1 MRNLVCI
8 ILTILLMQSS
18 IAQVTWISPTPLGND
33 LMSLAFADIQH
44 GVVVGKQ
51 GTLLLT
57 GNGGENWEVILT
69 GGKQNFS
76 SVAWFNNR
84 YYAMNGNILTS
95 ADGRHWATHYSH
107 PEHSFSSIS
116 FIDEMHWYAW
126 APGTLKDNLAYTTD
140 GGHSWRFVYRQPLAN
155 ASGIVFVDST
165 TGFAKTSYSILKT
178 NDAGITWNTIYS
190 VDDETFSGFSYK
202 VVNKDVIL
210 FYGRVRHN
218 MGGQDEGIIERS
230 SDGGVSWTP
239 VLRNYQLISAW
250 RFADSLHGYAACVTE
265 PQDGSYY
272 VDNKLLT
279 TSDGGLT
286 WEQHPMPD
294 FGYYAG
300 IWIHPTGKIQLVGAG
315 GRMTS
320 TSDTGVTWQRQ
331 SGGFI
336 DASIEHLYSLGGNH
350 LFMEAD
356 TGDRYHRWYRSN
368 DAGMTWVKA
377 NGTCYTEF
385 AAFSDSLHGFL
396 LDRKIDTL
404 ITYYTTDGGFN
415 WQVNEFP
422 MTSMNEG
429 EFSTPAPGALF
440 VKIYNDSVFCFTT
453 DYGSTY
459 TVRYLPHNGKLF
471 FLSVDT
477 GYLVT
482 INPWEVTFNITHD
495 RGLTWNSKSL
505 GVYPNFTSVR
515 YFRAFSNNFWVLGLS
530 GADYSGNP
538 ISDLLLSSDG
548 GATWRKVYPF
558 GSNYGNFSFNEKG
571 EGRIM
576 VNNSTMYTP
585 DAGITWIAEEFYF
598 PYNYQ
603 IQTLEDGSSVLYGEV
618 LIHIKGY
625 VGPYGISELSSK
637 FTLKVFPVPATE
649 LLIFQTTDSESY
661 QGQLSLFNIHGQ
673 CVLTTSGITISS
685 SLPFTLDIAGMP
697 SGIYL
702 YRFAHEKGIISGK
715 VIISR

>member
-1 MRNLVCI
+1 MRRVLISVFLVFFI
-8 ILTILLMQSS
+8 QSMV
-18 IAQVTWISPTPLGND
+18 AQVTWISPTPVGND
-33 LMSLAFADIQH
+33 LVSIAFADSLH

-51 GTLLLT
+51 GTLLYT
-57 GNGGENWEVILT
+57 ENGGDNWEVILT
-69 GGKQNFS
+69 GGKDNFS
-76 SVAWFNNR
+76 SVTWFNNR
-84 YYAMNGNILTS
+84 YYAMNGTILTS
-95 ADGRHWATHYSH
+95 TDGRHWSTFYSH
-107 PEHSFSSIS
+107 PEHSFTSIS
-116 FIDEMHWYAW
+116 FVDEMHWYAW
-126 APGTLKDNLAYTTD
+126 APGTLKNNLAQTTD
-140 GGHSWRFVYRQPLAN
+140 GGHSWHFVYRQPLAN
-155 ASGIVFVDST
+155 ASGIIFIDSV

-178 NDAGITWNTIYS
+178 NDAGVTWNTIYS

-202 VVNKDVIL
+202 VVNKNVIL
-210 FYGRVRHN
+210 FYGYISHN

-230 SDGGVSWTP
+230 SDGGENWIQM
-239 VLRNYQLISAW
+239 LRSYQLISAW
-250 RFADSLHGYAACVTE
+250 RFTDSIHGYAACVTE
-265 PQDGSYY
+265 DQEGNYY

-279 TSDGGLT
+279 TADGGIN
-286 WEQHPMPD
+286 WQQHPMPD
-294 FGYYAG
+294 FGSYSG
-300 IWIHPTGKIQLVGAG
+300 IWINPAGKIQLVGSG
-315 GRMTS
+315 GQMAS
-320 TSDTGVTWQRQ
+320 TSDTGSTWQRQ
-331 SGGFI
+331 SGGFH
-336 DASIEHLYSLGGNH
+336 DARVEHLYSLDGNR

-356 TGDRYHRWYRSN
+356 TGDRYYRWYRSN
-368 DAGMTWVKA
+368 DAGKSWVKA
-377 NGTCYTEF
+377 SGTCYTEF

-404 ITYYTTDGGFN
+404 LTYFTKDGGYN

-422 MTSMNEG
+422 MTFMNEG

-453 DYGSTY
+453 DYGASY

-477 GYLVT
+477 GYVVT
-482 INPWEVTFNITHD
+482 IKPWEVTFYITND
-495 RGLTWNSKSL
+495 RGLTWSSKSL
-505 GVYPNFTSVR
+505 GMSPNFNSIT
-515 YFRAFSNNFWVLGLS
+515 YFKAFSNNFWVLGLS

-538 ISDLLLSSDG
+538 ISDLLLSSNG

-603 IQTLEDGSSVLYGEV
+603 FQTLEDGSSVLYGAV

-625 VGPYGISELSSK
+625 VGPYGISESSSK
-637 FTLKVFPVPATE
+637 STLKVFPVPATE
-649 LLIFQTTDSESY
+649 FLIFQTTGSESY

-673 CVLTTSGITISS
+673 CVLTSSGITLSS
-685 SLPFTLDIAGMP
+685 SLSFTLDVSGMP
-697 SGIYL
+697 PGIYL
-702 YRFAHEKGIISGK
+702 YRLNHKKGIISGK